1 MKRWAKLAGNTDVGT
16 ASQFVIAGQLAKL
29 KQYADKLQSSD
40 SDDVD
45 AVHQLRVYCRRIHA
59 TIDVLDDFIPRE
71 HVKLLSKRTKRL
83 REAAGEV
90 RDWDVLAIDLNSLKP
105 EASDREHL
113 AIEHLQAKYAKQ
125 RAKTRKR
132 LADRL
137 EQLEEKRFWPWVAE
151 HYDVQDSNDDD
162 DDEAETSKGT
172 PFQEVARLKLRDELE
187 RFQSTFT
194 EQEFGSPRDLHL
206 LRIATKRFR
215 YALDVFANC
224 FSKEAFKD
232 VYAPVKELQDA
243 LGIINDAAQ
252 FAERF
257 ADRRVKSS
265 DKELRGSLALLEE
278 RYLSEQA
285 ARIQAFREAWPLE
298 AREKYAHRF
307 QHALHLEPD
316 HPSHLAAKAS
326 PE

>member
-1 MKRWAKLAGNTDVGT
+1 MKRWAKLAGNTEVGT

-29 KQYADKLQSSD
+29 KQYVGKLQSSD

-59 TIDVLDDFIPRE
+59 TIDVLDEYIPKE
-71 HVKLLSKRTKRL
+71 HVKALSKPTKRL
-83 REAAGEV
+83 RKAAGKV

-113 AIEHLQAKYAKQ
+113 AIEHLQNKYGKR
-125 RAKTRKR
+125 RAKARKK
-132 LADRL
+132 LGDRL
-137 EQLEEKRFWPWVAE
+137 NQLDEKQFWPWVAE
-151 HYDVQDSNDDD
+151 HYEVQDSSDDD
-162 DDEAETSKGT
+162 VSGT
-172 PFQEVARLKLRDELE
+172 NRGTKFHEVAHLKLRDELE
-187 RFQSTFT
+187 RFLSTFT

-215 YALDVFANC
+215 YALDVFASC
-224 FSKEAFKD
+224 FTKEAFKD

-243 LGIINDAAQ
+243 LGMINDAAQ

-257 ADRRVKSS
+257 ADWRVKSS
-265 DKELRGSLALLEE
+265 DKELRGSLAMLEE

-298 AREKYAHRF
+298 AREEYANRF
-307 QHALHLEPD
+307 RHALHLESDP
-316 HPSHLAAKAS
+316 PSHLAAKAS

>member
-1 MKRWAKLAGNTDVGT
+1 LKRWAKLAGNTEVGT
-16 ASQFVIAGQLAKL
+16 ASQFVVAGQLAKL
-29 KQYADKLQSSD
+29 KQYVEKLQSSD
-40 SDDVD
+40 SDDID

-59 TIDVLDDFIPRE
+59 TIDVLADFIPKE
-71 HVKLLSKRTKRL
+71 HVKLLLKRTKRL
-83 REAAGEV
+83 RKAAGEV

-105 EASDREHL
+105 EASDQEHL
-113 AIEHLQAKYAKQ
+113 AIEHLQTKYAKK

-137 EQLEEKRFWPWVAE
+137 KKLEEKKFWPWVAD
-151 HYDVQDSNDDD
+151 HYHIQDSNDDD
-162 DDEAETSKGT
+162 SADSNEGTS
-172 PFQEVARLKLRDELE
+172 FHEVARWKLRDELE
-187 RFQSTFT
+187 RFQSIFT

-224 FSKEAFKD
+224 FSKEAFKE

-278 RYLSEQA
+278 RYLSEQS

-307 QHALHLEPD
+307 RHTLHLEPD